1 MRGSIQINKIRKEKG
16 DSNRNGGNSK
26 IIRSFYKS
34 LYSTKLKN
42 LDGMDGFLDSYHIP
56 KLNQGQVNYL
66 NRAISCNEIEE
77 VIKNIPRIAQMD
89 LVQDST
95 GPSKKT

>member
-1 MRGSIQINKIRKEKG
+1 
-16 DSNRNGGNSK
+16 
-26 IIRSFYKS
+26 
-34 LYSTKLKN
+34 
-42 LDGMDGFLDSYHIP
+42 MDGFLDSHHIP
-56 KLNQGQVNYL
+56 KLKEEQVNYL